1 MDGKVGVVIDRGKEE
16 DQLEIAV
23 AFQEKEKSPKLGEF
37 LIIEEREFMRK
48 KELQYLPEQ
57 GMEKAIYEIWQEQ
70 LRK

>member
-48 KELQYLPEQ
+48 KNCNICPNRVWKKQSMKF
-57 GMEKAIYEIWQEQ
+57 G
-70 LRK
+70 RNN